1 MNQTELVLALAILVF
16 AAFLMGWFA
25 RWAVHRFLRAGPE
38 DVREFDKVVRAL
50 HEAEEARDRAASS
63 LEKSEAEMAGRL
75 AQTEAELSAAMAGL
89 REARIEVGELRAL
102 AEGRDDGKSDQVKG

>member
-1 MNQTELVLALAILVF
+1 MNGTELVMALATLVF

-25 RWAVHRFLRAGPE
+25 RWAVHRFLRTGPE
-38 DVREFDKVVRAL
+38 DAREFNKMVRSL
-50 HEAEEARDRAASS
+50 HEAEEARDRANAS
-63 LEKSEAEMAGRL
+63 LEKSESEMARRL

-102 AEGRDDGKSDQVKG
+102 AEGRDNGKGDPISG